1 MNVKSLS
8 VEVKALI
15 TGVAFI
21 SFLVSPLF
29 WGSIVLMA
37 LGVSDKPWPA
47 VIALGTMTLIAF
59 SWLVMWNRI
68 KSDWLVVIDI
78 VLGVFMA
85 GSILGTSSDL
95 TEMTQMTWSFIIYS
109 LSAMLV
115 FLHANLALFSAIGI
129 EISKKNDEAT
139 DTMKGED
146 KEIE

>member
-15 TGVAFI
+15 IGVAFI

-29 WGSIVLMA
+29 WGSIVLM
-37 LGVSDKPWPA
+37 
-47 VIALGTMTLIAF
+47 ALGTMTLIAF

-85 GSILGTSSDL
+85 GSIFGTSSGL
-95 TEMTQMTWSFIIYS
+95 TEMTRMTWSFIIYS
-109 LSAMLV
+109 LSALLV

-129 EISKKNDEAT
+129 EISKKDEVEV
-139 DTMKGED
+139 KQ
-146 KEIE
+146 